1 MRRIRLT
8 EGQLHNVIRESVSQ
22 ILNELDWKTYD
33 NAFWKKDKRLVKNQ
47 NDLDKYGREIWPLND
62 AAQEAKYRKYPHL
75 KSALNKLGKFL
86 IDTDEPL
93 TPEEQEEYD
102 AYSKEWDNQFNG
114 MYKYEKGGRGYYVDD
129 EDE

>member
-1 MRRIRLT
+1 MRRVRLT

-33 NAFWKKDKRLVKNQ
+33 NAFWKKDKRLIKNQ

-75 KSALNKLGKFL
+75 KSALNKLG
-86 IDTDEPL
+86 DTDEPL

-129 EDE
+129 EDDEDE